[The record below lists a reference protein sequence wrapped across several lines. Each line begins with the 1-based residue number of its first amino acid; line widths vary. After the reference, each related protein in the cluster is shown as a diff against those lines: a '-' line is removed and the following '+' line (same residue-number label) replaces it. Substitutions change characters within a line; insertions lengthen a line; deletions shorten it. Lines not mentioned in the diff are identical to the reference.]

1 MWKQKCASPCLLIGL
16 VFISS
21 CRSENDRPPLQSSSN
36 DLITSS
42 TPPFQTKEPERY
54 QAVRTITVNA
64 PGREPVVTRYRIA
77 RNGSMRREEDEAGGD
92 RRVVYLDLPD
102 GQFILLPEEKIYA
115 ELADDQRT
123 DSSTQPLLESSTER
137 LLHIEPINTSYQK
150 LGAELLNGRNSI
162 KYRVIVNTS
171 APGSV
176 SNTETLIWIDETLG
190 MPIKSE
196 TSAADGSRTT
206 MELSAVSLNVDKDL
220 FEIPVGYE
228 KVEPGRIRQHSGK
241 NE

>member
-1 MWKQKCASPCLLIGL
+1 MWMQKCASPCLLIGL

-21 CRSENDRPPLQSSSN
+21 CRSENDRPALQSSPN

-54 QAVRTITVNA
+54 QAVRTITFNG
-64 PGREPVVTRYRIA
+64 PGREPVVTRYQIA

-102 GQFILLPEEKIYA
+102 GQFVLLPEEKIYA
-115 ELADDQRT
+115 ELANDQRT
-123 DSSTQPLLESSTER
+123 DSSTQPLESSTER
-137 LLHIEPINTSYQK
+137 LLHIEPINTRYQK

>member
-1 MWKQKCASPCLLIGL
+1 
-16 VFISS
+16 
-21 CRSENDRPPLQSSSN
+21 
-36 DLITSS
+36 
-42 TPPFQTKEPERY
+42 
-54 QAVRTITVNA
+54 
-64 PGREPVVTRYRIA
+64 
-77 RNGSMRREEDEAGGD
+77 MRREEDEAGGA

-102 GQFILLPEEKIYA
+102 GQFVLLPEEKIYA

-123 DSSTQPLLESSTER
+123 DSPTQPLESSTER

-171 APGSV
+171 APGSA

-206 MELSAVSLNVDKDL
+206 TELSTVSLEVDNNL
-220 FEIPVGYE
+220 FQIPAGYE
-228 KVEPGRIRQHSGK
+228 KVEQDRIRQHPGK
-241 NE
+241 NQ

>member
-16 VFISS
+16 IFIPA
-21 CRSENDRPPLQSSSN
+21 CRSENGRPALVSPSN
-36 DLITSS
+36 EVITSS

-54 QAVRTITVNA
+54 QAVRTITFNA
-64 PGREPVVTRYRIA
+64 PGQEPVVTRYRIA
-77 RNGSMRREEDEAGGD
+77 RNGSMRREEGEAGGD

-102 GQFILLPEEKIYA
+102 GQFVILPEEKIYA
-115 ELADDQRT
+115 EFADDRRT
-123 DSSTQPLLESSTER
+123 DSSTQPLIESSAER
-137 LLHIEPINTSYQK
+137 LLHIEPISTRYQK

-162 KYRVIVNTS
+162 KYRVIVNNS

-196 TSAADGSRTT
+196 ISTADGSRTT
-206 MELSAVSLNVDKDL
+206 MELSAISLSVDKDL
-220 FEIPVGYE
+220 FQIPVGYE
-228 KVEPGRIRQHSGK
+228 KVKPGMIRQHRGK
-241 NE
+241 SE